1 MSINA
6 IKIRIQGQLK
16 NQTNYVWNNARLIY
30 IDLLKL
36 TELSS
41 KKKLIINNLKIE
53 LENLEDPWTLSGTP
67 DKSKTERVLNNLKK
81 LQLVLYKTTNY

>member
-1 MSINA
+1 MSINS
-6 IKIRIQGQLK
+6 IKIRIEGQLR

-53 LENLEDPWTLSGTP
+53 FENLEDPWEWSGIP
-67 DKSKTERVLNNLKK
+67 NAYKKEKVLNNLKK
-81 LQLVLYKTTNY
+81 IQLVLYKK

>member
-1 MSINA
+1 MSISA
-6 IKIRIQGQLK
+6 IKIRIEGQLR

-36 TELSS
+36 NELSC

-53 LENLEDPWTLSGTP
+53 LQNLEDPWEWSGIP
-67 DKSKTERVLNNLKK
+67 NKSKTERVLNNLKK
-81 LQLVLYKTTNY
+81 IANCSIKKPT